1 MSKTVVE
8 SKQGHIITTD
18 KSMIEDNCKTKDK
31 LEIAASL
38 LGSMP
43 NSFTLEEAKEKR
55 VKKKTM
61 NCPNKETNDYLE

>member
-1 MSKTVVE
+1 MHDRKNY
-8 SKQGHIITTD
+8 ITQ
-18 KSMIEDNCKTKDK
+18 NK

-43 NSFTLEEAKEKR
+43 NSTTLEEAKEKR
-55 VKKKTM
+55 VKKETTM